1 MDSKGGNMLEDKEP
15 FEQGRTD
22 SYYRRPPRGSVLY
35 VNPREIA
42 EYETGYDHNEACGE
56 HKDFDE
62 WDMEVTEDE
71 G

>member
-1 MDSKGGNMLEDKEP
+1 MLEDKEP

-42 EYETGYDHNEACGE
+42 EYECGYDHNEACGE
-56 HKDFDE
+56 HKDFDDWE
-62 WDMEVTEDE
+62 LETTDE
-71 G
+71 ELQDGC